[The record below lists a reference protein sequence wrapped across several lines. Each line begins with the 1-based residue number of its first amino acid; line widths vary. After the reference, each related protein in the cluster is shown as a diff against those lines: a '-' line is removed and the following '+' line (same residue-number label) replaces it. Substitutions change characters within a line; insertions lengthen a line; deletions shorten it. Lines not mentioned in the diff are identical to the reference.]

1 MKGTPYEGSDMNEED
16 ANNEGVA
23 RPFTYLTDRSAIIS
37 EYIKYFYHNVYCHLI
52 LDNQDGD

>member
-1 MKGTPYEGSDMNEED
+1 MNEEG